1 MEKEMEKTV
10 QIERHG
16 KATGIVGWI
25 HLYLRDFIAYQVRP
39 IDEGKG
45 KGKV

>member
-1 MEKEMEKTV
+1 MEKTV

-16 KATGIVGWI
+16 KATGIVGWF
-25 HLYLRDFIAYQVRP
+25 HLYLRDFMAYQVRP